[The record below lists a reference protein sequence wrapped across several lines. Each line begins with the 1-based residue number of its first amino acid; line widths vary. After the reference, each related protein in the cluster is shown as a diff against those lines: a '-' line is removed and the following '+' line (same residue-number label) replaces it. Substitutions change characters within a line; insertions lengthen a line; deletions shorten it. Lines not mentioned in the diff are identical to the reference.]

1 MADMSDAELLAAL
14 GVEAEPKKK
23 VARSPREER
32 IIAGF
37 EEIQRFVEEH
47 GRAPQHGEDRD
58 IFERIYA
65 TRLDQIQRQKE
76 CRELLA
82 ELDHQGLLGTETAEP
97 AVDPD
102 SLGDDELL
110 AQLGVEAGA
119 DNDITQLKHVKPRA
133 EIRAAEEIANR
144 KSCEDFDSFKPLFDL
159 AKKELD
165 EGVRKSL
172 RYGKDT
178 SIEVGNFFILGGQFV
193 YVADCEEEIRA
204 PNGEM
209 DARLRAIYSNGT
221 ESNILRRSLQR
232 ALYKD
237 EAGRRLTDPD
247 MGPLFSDETD
257 DGDLASG
264 TIYVLRSLS
273 DHPMVANNREI
284 IHKIGVTGGDVK
296 KRIANAEND
305 PTFLLAPVEIVA
317 TYELYNINRAKL
329 EKLLH
334 RFFESARLD
343 IQIKDRFGKPVVPRE
358 WFFVP
363 MFVVDQVVEKLREGS
378 LGDFYYD
385 LDSASLRKIQ
395 EL

>member
-47 GRAPQHGEDRD
+47 GHAPQHGEDLD

-65 TRLDQIQRQKE
+65 TRLDQIRRQKE
-76 CRELLA
+76 CWELVS
-82 ELDHQGLLGTETAEP
+82 EFDHQGLLGIETAVPECD
-97 AVDPD
+97 AE
-102 SLGDDELL
+102 SLDDEELL
-110 AQLGVEAGA
+110 AQLGVEAPKE
-119 DNDITQLKHVKPRA
+119 NDITQLKHVKPRA

-144 KSCEDFDSFKPLFDL
+144 KSCEDFDSFKSLFDL

-165 EGVRKSL
+165 QGVRKSL

-247 MGPLFSDETD
+247 MGPLFSGEMD

-273 DHPMVANNREI
+273 DHAIVAKNREI

-317 TYELYNINRAKL
+317 TYELYNINRVKL

-363 MFVVDQVVEKLREGS
+363 MFVVDQVVDKLREGS
-378 LGDFYYD
+378 LGDYCYD
-385 LDSASLRKIQ
+385 PESASLRIA
-395 EL
+395 

>member
-1 MADMSDAELLAAL
+1 M
-14 GVEAEPKKK
+14 
-23 VARSPREER
+23 
-32 IIAGF
+32 
-37 EEIQRFVEEH
+37 
-47 GRAPQHGEDRD
+47 
-58 IFERIYA
+58 
-65 TRLDQIQRQKE
+65 
-76 CRELLA
+76 
-82 ELDHQGLLGTETAEP
+82 GTETAES

-110 AQLGVEAGA
+110 AQLGVNAAAG
-119 DNDITQLKHVKPRA
+119 NDITQLKHVKPRA
-133 EIRAAEEIANR
+133 EIRAAEEIASR
-144 KSCEDFDSFKPLFDL
+144 KSCEDFDSFRPLFDL

-172 RYGKDT
+172 RYGRDT

-193 YVADCEEEIRA
+193 YVADCEKEIRA

-247 MGPLFSDETD
+247 MGPLFSGETD

-273 DHPMVANNREI
+273 DHPMVAQNREI

-317 TYELYNINRAKL
+317 TYELYNINRVKL

-363 MFVVDQVVEKLREGS
+363 MFVVDQVVEKLREAS
-378 LGDFYYD
+378 LGAFYYD
-385 LDSASLRKIQ
+385 LDSVSVRMIQ
-395 EL
+395 E